1 MKPLTAEQTIES
13 LEKNISRFKDEVERQ
28 KMALRLA
35 NNRDFKKLILDE
47 FCVQECARY
56 AQASGD
62 PMLNAEQRADSLGMA
77 QAAGHLRRWL
87 SVINQMGNVAQGQ
100 IEANEAELER
110 ARAGEG
116 FEEEDEDGYEE

>member
-116 FEEEDEDGYEE
+116 FEEEDENGYEE

>member
-116 FEEEDEDGYEE
+116 FEEEDETGYEE

>member
-62 PMLNAEQRADSLGMA
+62 PMLDERQRADSLGMA

-116 FEEEDEDGYEE
+116 FEEEDENGYEE